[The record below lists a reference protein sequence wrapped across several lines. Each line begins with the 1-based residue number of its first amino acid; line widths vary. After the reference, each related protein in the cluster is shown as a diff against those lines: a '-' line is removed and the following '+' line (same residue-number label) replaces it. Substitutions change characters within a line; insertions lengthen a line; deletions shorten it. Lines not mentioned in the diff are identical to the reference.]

1 MDNLEK
7 QKTEDLLVFLARTE
21 LALSYTITLLNMECG
36 RLTEKL
42 RLCSK
47 FKQKKDYADL
57 SRKIEDIDKFLEKTF
72 YQRIIDIY
80 NRVGEPY
87 DVENFDLTLYEANEL
102 ARLVLLYADKTAK
115 SNENYE
121 KIFTFIC
128 NIKEGAANV
137 LDQETYDKFYLKT
150 FAPDGN
156 EEQEKGQDKQVHE
169 HFGTSQSASGSPSE
183 GSTS

>member
-7 QKTEDLLVFLARTE
+7 QKTEDLLVFLARAE

-47 FKQKKDYADL
+47 FKQKKDYSDL
-57 SRKIEDIDKFLEKTF
+57 SRKIEDIDKFLERTF
-72 YQRIIDIY
+72 YQRIINIY
-80 NRVGEPY
+80 DRVGEPY
-87 DVENFDLTLYEANEL
+87 DAENFDLTLFEANEL

-121 KIFTFIC
+121 KIFTFIG

-137 LDQETYDKFYLKT
+137 LTQETYDKFYLRT
-150 FAPDGN
+150 YVPDGD
-156 EEQEKGQDKQVHE
+156 EEQGQDKQVHE

-183 GSTS
+183 GSAS

>member
-7 QKTEDLLVFLARTE
+7 QKTEDLLVFLARIE
-21 LALSYTITLLNMECG
+21 LALSYTISLLNKECG

-47 FKQKKDYADL
+47 FKQKKDYSDL

-72 YQRIIDIY
+72 YQRIINIY
-80 NRVGEPY
+80 DREGEPY
-87 DVENFDLTLYEANEL
+87 NAEDFDLTLFEANEL

-121 KIFTFIC
+121 KIFKFIGD
-128 NIKEGAANV
+128 IKEGAANV
-137 LDQETYDKFYLKT
+137 LNQETYDKFYLKT
-150 FAPDGN
+150 FVPDGD
-156 EEQEKGQDKQVHE
+156 EEQGQGEQVHE
-169 HFGTSQSASGSPSE
+169 HFGTSQSADGSPSE
-183 GSTS
+183 GSPS

>member
-7 QKTEDLLVFLARTE
+7 QKTEDLLVFLARAE

-47 FKQKKDYADL
+47 FKQKKDYSDL
-57 SRKIEDIDKFLEKTF
+57 SRKIEDIDKFLERTF
-72 YQRIIDIY
+72 YQRIINIY
-80 NRVGEPY
+80 DRVGEPY
-87 DVENFDLTLYEANEL
+87 DVENFDLTLFEANEL

-121 KIFTFIC
+121 KIFTFIG

-137 LDQETYDKFYLKT
+137 LDQETYDKFYLRT
-150 FAPDGN
+150 HEPDGD
-156 EEQEKGQDKQVHE
+156 EEQGQDKQVHE
-169 HFGTSQSASGSPSE
+169 HFGASQSASGGPSE
-183 GSTS
+183 GSAS

>member
-7 QKTEDLLVFLARTE
+7 QKTEDLLVFLARAE

-72 YQRIIDIY
+72 YQRIINVYD
-80 NRVGEPY
+80 RVGEPY
-87 DVENFDLTLYEANEL
+87 DAENFDLTLFEANEL

-115 SNENYE
+115 RNENYE
-121 KIFTFIC
+121 KIFKFIGD
-128 NIKEGAANV
+128 IKEGAANV
-137 LDQETYDKFYLKT
+137 LNQETYDKFYLRT
-150 FAPDGN
+150 YEPDGD
-156 EEQEKGQDKQVHE
+156 EEQGQDKQVHE
-169 HFGTSQSASGSPSE
+169 HFGASQSASGGPSE
-183 GSTS
+183 GSAS

>member
-7 QKTEDLLVFLARTE
+7 QKTEDLLVFLAHAE

-47 FKQKKDYADL
+47 FKQKKDYSDL
-57 SRKIEDIDKFLEKTF
+57 SRKIEDIDKFLERTF
-72 YQRIIDIY
+72 YQRIINIY
-80 NRVGEPY
+80 DREGEPY
-87 DVENFDLTLYEANEL
+87 DAEDFDLTLFEANEL

-121 KIFTFIC
+121 KIFTFIG

-137 LDQETYDKFYLKT
+137 LDQETYDKFYLRT
-150 FAPDGN
+150 YVPDGD
-156 EEQEKGQDKQVHE
+156 EEQGQDKQVHE
-169 HFGTSQSASGSPSE
+169 HFGASQSASGGPSE
-183 GSTS
+183 GSAS

>member
-7 QKTEDLLVFLARTE
+7 QKTEDLLVFLARME
-21 LALSYTITLLNMECG
+21 LALSYTISLLNMECG

-47 FKQKKDYADL
+47 FKQKKDYSDL
-57 SRKIEDIDKFLEKTF
+57 SRKIEDIDKFLERTF
-72 YQRIIDIY
+72 YQRIINIY
-80 NRVGEPY
+80 DREGEPY
-87 DVENFDLTLYEANEL
+87 NAEDFDLTLFEANEL

-121 KIFTFIC
+121 KIFTFIG

-137 LDQETYDKFYLKT
+137 LNQETYDKFYLKT
-150 FAPDGN
+150 FVPDGD
-156 EEQEKGQDKQVHE
+156 EEQGQDKQVHE
-169 HFGTSQSASGSPSE
+169 HFGTSQSADGSPSE
-183 GSTS
+183 GSPS

>member
-7 QKTEDLLVFLARTE
+7 QKTEDLLVFLARIE

-47 FKQKKDYADL
+47 FKQKKDYSDL
-57 SRKIEDIDKFLEKTF
+57 SRKIEDIDKFLERTF
-72 YQRIIDIY
+72 YQRIINIY
-80 NRVGEPY
+80 NREGEPY
-87 DVENFDLTLYEANEL
+87 DAENFDLTLFEANEL

-121 KIFTFIC
+121 KIFTFIG

-137 LDQETYDKFYLKT
+137 LDQETYDKFYLRT
-150 FAPDGN
+150 YEPDGD
-156 EEQEKGQDKQVHE
+156 EEQGQDKQVHE
-169 HFGTSQSASGSPSE
+169 HFGASQSASGGPSE
-183 GSTS
+183 GSAS

>member
-7 QKTEDLLVFLARTE
+7 QKTEDLLVLLVRTE
-21 LALSYTITLLNMECG
+21 LALSHTITLLNMESG

-57 SRKIEDIDKFLEKTF
+57 SRKIEDVDKFLEKTF
-72 YQRIIDIY
+72 YQRIINIY
-80 NRVGEPY
+80 SRVGEPY

-121 KIFTFIC
+121 KIFTFIG

-150 FAPDGN
+150 FEPDGD
-156 EEQEKGQDKQVHE
+156 EEQGQDKQVHE
-169 HFGTSQSASGSPSE
+169 HFGASQSANGSPSE
-183 GSTS
+183 GSPS

>member
-57 SRKIEDIDKFLEKTF
+57 SRMIEDIDKFLEKTF

-80 NRVGEPY
+80 NRVPY

-150 FAPDGN
+150 YVPDGD

-183 GSTS
+183 GSAS

>member
-7 QKTEDLLVFLARTE
+7 QKTEDLLVFLARIE
-21 LALSYTITLLNMECG
+21 LALSYTISLLNMECG

-47 FKQKKDYADL
+47 FKQKKDYSDL

-72 YQRIIDIY
+72 YQRIINIY
-80 NRVGEPY
+80 DREGEPY
-87 DVENFDLTLYEANEL
+87 DAEDFDLTLFEANEL

-121 KIFTFIC
+121 KIFKFIGD
-128 NIKEGAANV
+128 IKEGAANV
-137 LDQETYDKFYLKT
+137 LNQETYDKFYLKT
-150 FAPDGN
+150 FVPDGD
-156 EEQEKGQDKQVHE
+156 EEQGQGEQVHE
-169 HFGTSQSASGSPSE
+169 HFGTSQSADGSPSE
-183 GSTS
+183 GSPS

>member
-80 NRVGEPY
+80 NRVPY

-150 FAPDGN
+150 FEPDGD
-156 EEQEKGQDKQVHE
+156 EEQGQDKQVHE
-169 HFGTSQSASGSPSE
+169 RFGASQSASGSPSE
-183 GSTS
+183 GSAN

>member
-7 QKTEDLLVFLARTE
+7 QKTEDLLVFLARIE
-21 LALSYTITLLNMECG
+21 LALSYTISLLNMECG

-47 FKQKKDYADL
+47 FKQKKDYSDL
-57 SRKIEDIDKFLEKTF
+57 SRKIEDIDKFLERTF
-72 YQRIIDIY
+72 YQRIINIY
-80 NRVGEPY
+80 DREGEPY
-87 DVENFDLTLYEANEL
+87 NAEDFDLTLFEANEL

-121 KIFTFIC
+121 KIFKFIGG
-128 NIKEGAANV
+128 IKEGAANV
-137 LDQETYDKFYLKT
+137 LNQETYDKFYLKT
-150 FAPDGN
+150 FVPDGD
-156 EEQEKGQDKQVHE
+156 EEQGQDKQVHE

-183 GSTS
+183 GSPS

>member
-7 QKTEDLLVFLARTE
+7 QKTEDLLVLLARTE

-47 FKQKKDYADL
+47 FKQKKDYSDL
-57 SRKIEDIDKFLEKTF
+57 SRKIEDIDKFLERTF
-72 YQRIIDIY
+72 YQRIINIY
-80 NRVGEPY
+80 NREGEPY
-87 DVENFDLTLYEANEL
+87 DAENFDLTLYEANEL

-121 KIFTFIC
+121 KIFTFIG

-137 LDQETYDKFYLKT
+137 LDQETYDKFYLTKYI
-150 FAPDGN
+150 PDGD
-156 EEQEKGQDKQVHE
+156 EEQGQDKQVHE
-169 HFGTSQSASGSPSE
+169 HFGTSQSANGGPSE
-183 GSTS
+183 GSAS

>member
-7 QKTEDLLVFLARTE
+7 QKTEDLLVFLARAE

-47 FKQKKDYADL
+47 FKQKKDYSDL
-57 SRKIEDIDKFLEKTF
+57 SRKIEDIDKFLERTF
-72 YQRIIDIY
+72 YQRIINIY
-80 NRVGEPY
+80 DREGEPY
-87 DVENFDLTLYEANEL
+87 DAEDFDLTLFEANEL

-121 KIFTFIC
+121 KIFTFIG

-137 LDQETYDKFYLKT
+137 LTQETYDKFYLRT
-150 FAPDGN
+150 YVPDGD
-156 EEQEKGQDKQVHE
+156 EEQGQDKQVHE
-169 HFGTSQSASGSPSE
+169 HFGTSQSTSGSPSE
-183 GSTS
+183 GSAS

>member
-7 QKTEDLLVFLARTE
+7 QKTEDLLVFLARAE

-47 FKQKKDYADL
+47 FKQKKDYSDL
-57 SRKIEDIDKFLEKTF
+57 SRKIEDIDKFLERTF
-72 YQRIIDIY
+72 YQRIINIY
-80 NRVGEPY
+80 NREGEPY

-121 KIFTFIC
+121 KIFTFIG

-137 LDQETYDKFYLKT
+137 LDQETYDKFYLR
-150 FAPDGN
+150 AYVPDGD
-156 EEQEKGQDKQVHE
+156 EEQGQDKQVHE
-169 HFGTSQSASGSPSE
+169 HFGASQSASGGPSE
-183 GSTS
+183 GSAS